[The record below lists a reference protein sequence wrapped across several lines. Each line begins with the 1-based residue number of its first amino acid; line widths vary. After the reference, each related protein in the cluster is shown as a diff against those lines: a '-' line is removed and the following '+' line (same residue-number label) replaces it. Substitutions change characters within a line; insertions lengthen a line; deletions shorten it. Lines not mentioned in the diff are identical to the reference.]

1 MTLQLRTWLRRLP
14 HPVAVMADDARVPV
28 PTTPRRWAELEETL
42 TALGPARLVA
52 LDAKGTTL
60 RAVTLDESGED
71 APASPGAPESRS
83 PLTNDLQVMSRL
95 LADAY
100 RTGAETAMA
109 AMRGSIEEN
118 TKLVK
123 LLADRLGS
131 IEMAWQRS
139 LQTHAK
145 MSVDLAEA
153 RASSGGDDAT
163 LASLLPHLMG
173 AAASSNGKAHT

>member
-52 LDAKGTTL
+52 LDAKGATL
-60 RAVTLDESGED
+60 RAVTLDESAD
-71 APASPGAPESRS
+71 DAAAPAAPESRS

-145 MSVDLAEA
+145 MSIDLAEA
-153 RASSGGDDAT
+153 RSSSNGDDAT

-173 AAASSNGKAHT
+173 AAASNGKAHT